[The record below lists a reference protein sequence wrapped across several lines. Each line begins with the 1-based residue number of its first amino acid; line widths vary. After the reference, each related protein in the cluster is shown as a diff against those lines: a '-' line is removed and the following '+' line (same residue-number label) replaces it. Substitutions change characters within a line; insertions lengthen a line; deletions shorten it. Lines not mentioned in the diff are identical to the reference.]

1 MKAVTQSFQPLCP
14 EVVESFRADGSLM
27 DLARPMVEEIDFCD
41 MAGRLS
47 RIARF
52 NGAPLAG
59 AFSVAQHSVMGAEA
73 LLNEGE
79 DSLIAAL
86 FLLHDGHEYL
96 IGDKTRPF
104 QVLLA
109 EMMDARFGTGTG
121 LKIRSVIAEIKGSW
135 DEAIYAAAGL
145 PAPSAWTNR
154 MRSSVHGMDERML
167 NAEALAL
174 FGPKAIDWVKRG
186 PRWALPKLKGSPA
199 KPWGPADA
207 EFRFLELFDRL
218 IGIERRT
225 GARALHAPH
234 VATDVTPG
242 DAKPVSNK
250 GKST

>member
-1 MKAVTQSFQPLCP
+1 MKAVPQTFPPLCP

-27 DLARPMVEEIDFCD
+27 DLARPMVAEIDFCD
-41 MAGRLS
+41 MAGSLS

-73 LLNEGE
+73 LLAEGE

-104 QVLLA
+104 QMLLA
-109 EMMDARFGTGTG
+109 EIMDARFGRGFGTQ
-121 LKIRSVIAEIKGSW
+121 LRNAIADIKAGW

-154 MRSSVHGMDERML
+154 MRSSVEGMDERML
-167 NAEALAL
+167 HAEALAL
-174 FGPKAIDWVKRG
+174 FGGKAIDWVRSQ
-186 PRWALPKLKGSPA
+186 PRRALPKLKGSPA

-225 GARALHAPH
+225 GARALHAAH
-234 VATDVTPG
+234 VATHVTAG
-242 DAKPVSNK
+242 GSKPTSRK
-250 GKST
+250 G

>member
-1 MKAVTQSFQPLCP
+1 MKAAPQSFPPLCHK
-14 EVVESFRADGSLM
+14 VVESFRADGSLM

-73 LLNEGE
+73 LLAEGE

-104 QVLLA
+104 QMLLA
-109 EMMDARFGTGTG
+109 EMMNARFGPGTG
-121 LKIRSVIAEIKGSW
+121 LTIRSVIAEIKGRW

-154 MRSSVHGMDERML
+154 MRSSVSGMDERML
-167 NAEALAL
+167 HAEALAL
-174 FGPKAIDWVKRG
+174 FGGKAIDWVKSQ
-186 PRWALPKLKGSPA
+186 PRRALPKLKGSPA

-225 GARALHAPH
+225 GARALHAAH
-234 VATDVTPG
+234 VATANG
-242 DAKPVSNK
+242 DKH
-250 GKST
+250 G

>member
-1 MKAVTQSFQPLCP
+1 MKAALVSFPPLCP
-14 EVVESFRADGSLM
+14 AVVESFRSDGSLM
-27 DLARPMVEEIDFCD
+27 DLARPMVEEIDFCA

-52 NGAPLAG
+52 NGSPEAG

-104 QVLLA
+104 QMLLA
-109 EMMDARFGTGTG
+109 EMMDARFGPGTG
-121 LKIRSVIAEIKGSW
+121 FKIRAVIADIKSAW

-145 PAPSAWTNR
+145 PVPSAWTNR
-154 MRSSVHGMDERML
+154 MRSRVAGMDERML
-167 NAEALAL
+167 CAEALAL
-174 FGPKAIDWVKRG
+174 FGTKAVDWVKTQ
-186 PRWALPKLKGSPA
+186 PRWAPPKLKGSPA
-199 KPWGPADA
+199 KPWGAADA

-225 GARALHAPH
+225 GARALHAAH
-234 VATDVTPG
+234 VATN
-242 DAKPVSNK
+242 DATTK
-250 GKST
+250 GRRNG

>member
-1 MKAVTQSFQPLCP
+1 MKAEPVSFPPLCP
-14 EVVESFRADGSLM
+14 AVVESFRSDGSLT
-27 DLARPMVEEIDFCD
+27 DLARPMIEEIDFCA

-47 RIARF
+47 RISRF
-52 NGAPLAG
+52 NGVPEAG

-96 IGDKTRPF
+96 IGDQTRPF
-104 QVLLA
+104 QTLLI
-109 EMMDARFGTGTG
+109 EMVNDRHGTLAGNTV
-121 LKIRSVIAEIKGSW
+121 RRVIADIKGAW

-154 MRSSVHGMDERML
+154 MRNSVHGMDERML
-167 NAEALAL
+167 NAEAMAL

-186 PRWALPKLKGSPA
+186 PRWALPKFKKGSPA

-207 EFRFLELFDRL
+207 EFRFLELFDRM

-225 GARALHAPH
+225 GARALHAAH
-234 VATDVTPG
+234 VATSDTN
-242 DAKPVSNK
+242 PVSSK
-250 GKST
+250 RKSDAS

>member
-1 MKAVTQSFQPLCP
+1 MKDAPQSFPPLCP

-41 MAGRLS
+41 MARRLS

-104 QVLLA
+104 QMLLA

-121 LKIRSVIAEIKGSW
+121 LKLRSVIAEIKGSW

-154 MRSSVHGMDERML
+154 MRNSVHGMDERML

-174 FGPKAIDWVKRG
+174 FGPRAIDWVKRG
-186 PRWALPKLKGSPA
+186 PRWALPKFKKGSPA

-207 EFRFLELFDRL
+207 EFRFLDLFDRL

-225 GARALHAPH
+225 GARALHAAH
-234 VATDVTPG
+234 VATADG
-242 DAKPVSNK
+242 
-250 GKST
+250 GRHG